1 MVAPDRT
8 ALVLDFDGSLA
19 AIVDD
24 PEAAVAL
31 PGVVE
36 TLARATRRFGLVGI
50 VSGRPV
56 AFLHDRVPVPD
67 VVLVGQYG
75 LERWVDGRVV
85 VDQRAA
91 PYAPALA
98 EVARRARVEL
108 TGVDIERKGD
118 IAVTLHWRAHAGN
131 GEAIERWAAAV
142 ATELGLDRYPTRM
155 AVELRPPVPVDKG
168 AALAA
173 LVAGMDAALFAGDD
187 HGDLSAFAVLG
198 RLQEEGALER
208 IVRIAVR
215 SAEEP
220 EELVGAADLAVDG
233 PEGLAAFLSE
243 LVGPG

>member
-1 MVAPDRT
+1 M
-8 ALVLDFDGSLA
+8 DFDGSLA

-36 TLARATRRFGLVGI
+36 ILARATCRFGLVGI

-56 AFLHDRVPVPD
+56 VFLHDRVPVPG

-75 LERWVDGRVV
+75 LEHWVDGRVV
-85 VDQRAA
+85 VDERAV
-91 PYAPALA
+91 PFAPAVA
-98 EVARRARVEL
+98 EVARRARSEL

-118 IAVTLHWRAHAGN
+118 IAVTLHWRAHVGR
-131 GEAIERWAAAV
+131 GTAINRWAATV
-142 ATELGLDRYPTRM
+142 AAELGLDRYPTRM

-168 AALAA
+168 AALAG
-173 LVAGMDAALFAGDD
+173 LVAGLDAALFAGDD
-187 HGDLSAFAVLG
+187 HGDLSAFAALA
-198 RLQEEGALER
+198 RLRAEGTLRR

-215 SAEEP
+215 STEEP
-220 EELVGAADLAVDG
+220 EELVGAADLSVDG

>member
-1 MVAPDRT
+1 VAPART
-8 ALVLDFDGSLA
+8 ALVMDFDGSLA

-24 PEAAVAL
+24 PEAVVAL

-36 TLARATRRFGLVGI
+36 TLGRATRRFGLVGI

-56 AFLHDRVPVPD
+56 GFLHDRVPAPG

-91 PYAPALA
+91 PYAPAVA
-98 EVARRARVEL
+98 EVARRAEREL
-108 TGVDIERKGD
+108 TDVHIERKGE
-118 IAVTLHWRAHAGN
+118 IAVTLHWRAHAGQ
-131 GEAIERWAAAV
+131 AAVTERWAAAI

-168 AALAA
+168 AALTE
-173 LVAGMDAALFAGDD
+173 LVAGMEAALFAGDD
-187 HGDLSAFAVLG
+187 HGDLSAFAALG
-198 RLQEEGALER
+198 RLRAEGALDR
-208 IVRIAVR
+208 IARIAVR